1 MSYRNYGSF
10 QQDQNRYGGNN
21 NNRGG
26 YGGQDSTPS
35 GSEYCTPHIRDQMR
49 MCRNYKY
56 NNNFIPI
63 PKNKNKMVEVRQ
75 KGNIENYE
83 KYVSKLI
90 DSLNEKFDG
99 DSYYYKAQ

>member
-1 MSYRNYGSF
+1 MSYRNYGSY
-10 QQDQNRYGGNN
+10 QNDQSRGYHGNGRSYGN
-21 NNRGG
+21 
-26 YGGQDSTPS
+26 QDSTPS
-35 GSEYCTPHIRDQMR
+35 GSDYCTPHIRDQMR
-49 MCRNYKY
+49 MCRNYRY

-63 PKNKNKMVEVRQ
+63 PKNKNKMAEVKQ
-75 KGNIENYE
+75 KGTIKDYE